1 MHTGPAAW
9 IRTLLQWQ
17 FYGINETIIM
27 NIKTLLHI
35 YTLEIVLISQKLN
48 LVNGIFTKLPWLYNI
63 ETTQLNYGVAVSD
76 VDNDGDLE
84 WIVAGFAGGN
94 FVVKYNKSAHYL
106 ENIAKKHT
114 PFENLID
121 SKRQT
126 IGVCAC
132 DIDGD
137 GREEIYIL
145 NTNSAYSGRST
156 YSDKFFEW
164 RNGRY
169 EDIFLDDVNVN
180 LPAKKYAG
188 KSVACLDRCGNG
200 KYSIIISTYSH
211 GGKGNFALLEVDE
224 FHPLTD
230 RTTGIFVIK
239 DVADEAGISR
249 STCGRGLVV
258 GPILNDIG

>member
-1 MHTGPAAW
+1 M
-9 IRTLLQWQ
+9 L
-17 FYGINETIIM
+17 
-27 NIKTLLHI
+27 
-35 YTLEIVLISQKLN
+35 
-48 LVNGIFTKLPWLYNI
+48 
-63 ETTQLNYGVAVSD
+63 
-76 VDNDGDLE
+76 
-84 WIVAGFAGGN
+84 
-94 FVVKYNKSAHYL
+94 
-106 ENIAKKHT
+106 
-114 PFENLID
+114 
-121 SKRQT
+121 
-126 IGVCAC
+126 
-132 DIDGD
+132 DGD
-137 GREEIYIL
+137 GREEICIFSI
-145 NTNSAYSGRST
+145 NSPYSGRST
-156 YSDKFFEW
+156 YSDKLFKW

-169 EDIFLDDVNVN
+169 EAIFLDDVNVN

-200 KYSIIISTYSH
+200 KYSIIIFTYSH